1 MASSEKK
8 AGAVSILEP
17 GFKVMEQRLLSR
29 AENGFGTGASPSA
42 STGRSG
48 SVGAGA
54 GTGGVFE
61 VRMFVLWKAG
71 SLAYG

>member
-1 MASSEKK
+1 
-8 AGAVSILEP
+8 
-17 GFKVMEQRLLSR
+17 MEQRLLSR

-61 VRMFVLWKAG
+61 ARMFVLWKAG